1 MKANDRIALD
11 SSAVIL
17 HFRGQPAARE
27 LFSQAQE
34 LYLPLTALGE
44 LYLGI
49 ERSEQKIKRRHEL
62 DELLSLVNVLHPN
75 LQTAQRYAQMKA
87 RLLAAGTPIPDND
100 IWIAALAQ
108 QAELPLA
115 ARDEHFDFIEGLEV
129 IGL

>member
-1 MKANDRIALD
+1 MKVHERMALD

-17 HFRGQPAARE
+17 YFRGQPAARE
-27 LFSQAQE
+27 LFSQANE
-34 LYLPLTALGE
+34 LYLPLTTLGE
-44 LYLGI
+44 LYLGV
-49 ERSEQKIKRRHEL
+49 ERAEQKIKRRHEV
-62 DELLSLVNVLHPN
+62 DELLALTNVLHPN
-75 LQTAQRYAQMKA
+75 LQTAQTYAKIKA

-108 QAELPLA
+108 QAGLPLA